1 MRTILW
7 RPKILKKTLKGFEQ
21 RNTIIR
27 TLGPVREGE
36 SEVRKYVQE
45 TMFKGER
52 SRRLELGQRK

>member
-27 TLGPVREGE
+27 TLAPVREGE
-36 SEVRKYVQE
+36 SEVRKYVRRQCSRVSGQE
-45 TMFKGER
+45 D
-52 SRRLELGQRK
+52 

>member
-1 MRTILW
+1 MVEKMRTILW

-36 SEVRKYVQE
+36 SEVRKYVRRQCSRVSGQE
-45 TMFKGER
+45 D
-52 SRRLELGQRK
+52 